1 MKPIVFKNKSS
12 LITFIV
18 LHVLL
23 MIYSLNSILSKLA
36 SNESFLSIKWI
47 LLYAGV
53 IFLLGIYAI
62 GWQQIIKR
70 MPLTSAYA
78 NKAITTIWGL
88 IWGTLFFQERITA
101 GKILGVLLIV
111 SGIILFSTSD
121 DPEGGEE

>member
-36 SNESFLSIKWI
+36 SNKSFLSIKWI

-88 IWGTLFFQERITA
+88 IWGTLFFQERITV

>member
-88 IWGTLFFQERITA
+88 IWGTLFFQERITI